1 MRENMPQAVLRTRAR
16 QVTTAILTIA
26 LVVAVGIAVSSEQA
40 EAAITNPFTT
50 RYSANTNGSILITG
64 NTNMQCSTA
73 VATCA
78 HARAGINDNNGT
90 ETLNNNGYVMGYTDV
105 DGSTGTFNDSEAT
118 VSMPTGS
125 RVLFAGL
132 YWSADTSAGTGG
144 AVARNAARKRIVRFG
159 VPGGALT
166 SVTATTN
173 YEPSGLTT
181 YQQFADVTSQ
191 VSGAGNGTYRVADI
205 EAGTGNDRYA
215 GWALVVAYY
224 HADEPMHSLRIYDGY
239 GVVSSN
245 SASVDITVSG
255 IQTPQTGAFDTAI
268 GTVVYEGD
276 YGKVGDALQLNGV
289 SMADPENPV
298 TNFFNSSVSSGGVA
312 STARNPNAKNLMGI
326 DADQFDATGR
336 MANNDTSAALR
347 LTTVGDTFYPGAI
360 TFTTALFAP
369 DLDTDT
375 LVDDVNGGDLNP
387 GDLVEYRIAVHNEG
401 SDGAKDAVLSD
412 AVPSGLTYVPGSM
425 LVAGSPVAD
434 TANPLAFSLPGLA
447 VGATTDVTFLA
458 RVNETTAPGTSIV
471 NVPTMSYVGASTGLL
486 LNGIGDTSTVTVR
499 QPNVD
504 LVAHLTVTP
513 SVVNRDAT
521 PATVT
526 YTASA
531 RNDGAA
537 LEPQPVA
544 AVDLPAGVT
553 PGPMPN
559 GCSAAARRVTCALTS
574 IAPATTAAASFPA
587 TVDGSAADTVEAE
600 LTMTGIGDDAT
611 PANNTDKVT
620 LTLNSSPKA
629 SGGSASTGHG
639 TSVII
644 RVTDDVTDTDDS
656 RNDLIITIGTPPA
669 HGTVVVNADRTI
681 TYTPDPGWRGADTF
695 VYRVTDANGAS
706 DTATIS
712 VGTANADPV
721 AVADDTST
729 GPAAP
734 VTIDVLANDTDANG
748 DTRTLDSVT
757 QPRSGAGSTRVSDG
771 KVVYTPTT
779 AVKGPVTFTYTISDG
794 HGGTATGDVT
804 VTVANGPP
812 VAADD
817 TGAVPY
823 RGTATVD
830 VLANDTDPNGDPLTV
845 VSVTTPS
852 RGSAQITND
861 KIAYTAPDGFSGA
874 ARFLYTLRDDSGRT
888 ATATVEVEVA
898 NAAPVAAAE
907 TADTTHATTVVVDP
921 AGHSTDPNGDT
932 LAVTGTTTPA
942 HGTVVLNG
950 DGTLAYTPDSGFR
963 GIDTFGYTVS
973 DGQASVSG
981 TVTITVANAVPVART
996 DAFTVSS
1003 NAPTTLD
1010 VLGNDTDPNGDA
1022 LTVTVDA
1029 TPSNGRATVAGGT
1042 VEYQA
1047 RDGFHGTDT
1056 FRYTIDDG
1064 HGGTAQATVTVVAV
1078 DMPPQANPDAAGTG
1092 TDSPVTVGLLAND
1105 TDPNGD
1111 VLTMTATTAPA
1122 HGTIVTAPDGFVTY
1136 TPETGFCGTDL
1147 FTYTV
1152 ADPAGNTGSAAVV
1165 ITVANVAP
1173 NAIDDRFTVRSGVA
1187 VKLAVLTNDTD
1198 PNTGQVLSVS
1208 RAGAP
1213 SHGTA
1218 RVTGGVLTYTATP
1231 GYAGTDS
1238 FDYVLTDELGATD
1251 TATATVAVSA
1261 VPVAVPDTA
1270 ATDPGTPVDIDVTAN
1285 DGDPDGDLLA
1295 VVRTTSPAHGH
1306 VTVSPSRIVRY
1317 SPEPAFHGV
1326 DTFTYTVKDAAGD
1339 TAIGKV
1345 TVVVGNAAPTAVAD
1359 VAAVQSGQYVD
1370 VDVLGN
1376 DSDPNVDQTLTVTTV
1391 GDPGNGTAVASG
1403 DGIRYTPAKDFTG
1416 ADGFIYVISDGEGGR
1431 ATATVA
1437 VTVTDHRPVA
1447 VPDQGTTPFQRTI
1460 AIPVLANDVDPDGS
1474 LAVVSVG
1481 TPGEGTATVDGDQVV
1496 YTPSEGFSGVATF
1509 DYSTRDALGQ
1519 SAGSTVTVT
1528 VSPAPHAPD
1537 KEAETEPDQPVV
1549 IPLPTVDEN
1558 GIGITV
1564 ISVGQPQHGTVQLNS
1579 DGTFTYTPDPGFVG
1593 TDSFTYEA
1601 VDADGNRTTGTITV
1615 TVAGVDGTPAA
1626 VKDRYTVE
1634 AGGLLSFNPTA
1645 NDSDPNGGALT
1656 ILKISKPDRGTTTLE
1671 GLIVTYV
1678 APTGFTGTET
1688 LAYTIQDANGSTA
1701 QATIAIR
1708 ITSAATVELPTT
1720 GGDLVPAISAGVVA
1734 IAVGGVLML
1743 LTAGQPGRHRA
1754 GQHRG

>member
-1 MRENMPQAVLRTRAR
+1 MPRAVLRTRAR
-16 QVTTAILTIA
+16 QVITTIITMA
-26 LVVAVGIAVSSEQA
+26 LVVALGIAVSSKQA

-64 NTNMQCSTA
+64 NTNMQCSAA

-90 ETLNNNGYVMGYTDV
+90 ETLNNNGYVMGYTDA
-105 DGSTGTFNDSEAT
+105 DGSTDTFNDSEAT

-159 VPGGALT
+159 VPGSALAAIN
-166 SVTATTN
+166 ATTN

-181 YQQFADVTSQ
+181 YQQFADVTAQ
-191 VSGAGNGTYRVADI
+191 VAGAGNGVYRVADI

-215 GWALVVAYY
+215 GWALVIAYY

-255 IQTPQTGAFDTAI
+255 IQTPQTGAFDAAI

-276 YGKVGDALQLNGV
+276 YGKVGDALKLNGI

-298 TNFFNSSVSSGGVA
+298 ANFFNSSVSSGGTA
-312 STARNPNAKNLMGI
+312 NTARNPNAKNLMGI
-326 DADQFDATGR
+326 DADQFDATGLL
-336 MANNDTSAALR
+336 ANNDTSAALR

-369 DLDTDT
+369 DLDAGTT
-375 LVDDVNGGDLNP
+375 VDDLNGGELNP
-387 GDLVEYRIAVHNEG
+387 GDLVHYRIAVHNEG
-401 SDGAKDAVLSD
+401 SDGARNAVLSD

-425 LVAGSPVAD
+425 TVAGNPVAD
-434 TANPLAFSLPGLA
+434 TANPLAFALPDLA
-447 VGATTDVTFLA
+447 VGATTDVSFLA
-458 RVNETTAPGTSIV
+458 RVNENTAPGTSIV
-471 NVPTMSYVGASTGLL
+471 NVPTMTYVGASTGLL
-486 LNGIGDTSTVTVR
+486 LNGIGDTSVVTVR
-499 QPNVD
+499 RPSVD
-504 LVAHLTVTP
+504 LVAHLTATP
-513 SVVNRDAT
+513 AVVNRDAT

-526 YTASA
+526 FTASA
-531 RNDGAA
+531 RNDGVA

-544 AVDLPAGVT
+544 TVDLPAGVT
-553 PGPMPN
+553 PGAMPN
-559 GCSAAARRVTCALTS
+559 GCSAVARRVTCALTP
-574 IAPATTAAASFPA
+574 IAPATSAAASFPA
-587 TVDGSAADTVEAE
+587 TVDGSAADTVTAG
-600 LTMTGIGDDAT
+600 LTVTGIGDDTT
-611 PANNTDKVT
+611 PANDTDSAM

-629 SGGSASTGHG
+629 SAGSASTGSG
-639 TSVII
+639 TAVII
-644 RVTDDVTDTDDS
+644 RVRDDVTDADDS
-656 RNDLIITIGTPPA
+656 RNDLTITISTPPA
-669 HGTVVVNADRTI
+669 HGTVVVNDDQTI
-681 TYTPDPGWRGADTF
+681 TYTPNPGWRGDDTF
-695 VYRVTDANGAS
+695 VYRVTDVNGAS

-712 VGTANADPV
+712 VGTANAAPV
-721 AVADDTST
+721 AVDDDTST

-748 DTRTLDSVT
+748 DTRTIDSVT

-771 KVVYTPTT
+771 KVVYTPSAT
-779 AVKGPVTFTYTISDG
+779 VKGLVTFSYTISDG
-794 HGGTATGDVT
+794 HGGTAVGDVT

-817 TGAVPY
+817 TGTVPY

-830 VLANDTDPNGDPLTV
+830 VLANDTDPNGDTLTV
-845 VSVTTPS
+845 VSVTTPNH
-852 RGSAQITND
+852 GGAQAGND
-861 KIAYTAPDGFSGA
+861 KVTYTAPAGFSGT
-874 ARFLYTLRDDSGRT
+874 ARFTYTIRDDSGQT
-888 ATATVEVEVA
+888 ATATVEVTVA
-898 NAAPVAAAE
+898 NAEPVAAAE
-907 TADTTHATTVVVDP
+907 SADTTHGTAVVVDP

-932 LAVTGTTTPA
+932 LTVTGTTTPA

-950 DGTLAYTPDSGFR
+950 DGTLTYTPDSGFR
-963 GIDTFGYTVS
+963 GTDAFGYTVS
-973 DGQASVSG
+973 DGRASATG
-981 TVTITVANAVPVART
+981 TVTINVANAVPVART

-1003 NAPTTLD
+1003 NAPAALD

-1022 LTVTVDA
+1022 LAVTVDTA
-1029 TPSNGRATVAGGT
+1029 PANGRATVVGDG

-1078 DMPPQANPDAAGTG
+1078 DMPPQAHPDTAGTG
-1092 TDSPVTVGLLAND
+1092 TDSPVTINVLTND
-1105 TDPNGD
+1105 IDPNGD

-1122 HGTIVTAPDGFVTY
+1122 HGTIVTSPDGVVGY
-1136 TPETGFCGTDL
+1136 TPNPGFCGTDL

-1152 ADPAGNTGSAAVV
+1152 ADPAGNTDSASVV

-1173 NAIDDRFTVRSGVA
+1173 NAIDDRSTVRSGVA
-1187 VKLAVLTNDTD
+1187 VKLNVLANDTD
-1198 PNTGQVLSVS
+1198 PNTGQALSVA

-1213 SHGTA
+1213 AHGTVKVA
-1218 RVTGGVLTYTATP
+1218 NGVLTYTATR
-1231 GYAGTDS
+1231 GYAGTDT
-1238 FDYVLTDELGATD
+1238 FDYVLTDDLGATD
-1251 TATATVAVSA
+1251 TATVTVAVSA
-1261 VPVAVPDTA
+1261 VPVAGPDTA
-1270 ATDPGTPVDIDVTAN
+1270 STDPGTPVDIDVTAN

-1295 VVRTTSPAHGH
+1295 VVRTTAPAHGH

-1317 SPEPAFHGV
+1317 SPDAGFHGV
-1326 DTFTYTVKDAAGD
+1326 DTFTYTVEDAAGD
-1339 TAIGKV
+1339 TGVGQV

-1359 VAAVQSGQYVD
+1359 VAAVESGRYVD

-1376 DSDPNVDQTLTVTTV
+1376 DTDPNGDQTLAVTAV
-1391 GDPGNGTAVASG
+1391 GDPGHGTAVAS
-1403 DGIRYTPAKDFTG
+1403 DAGIRYTPAKDFTG
-1416 ADGFIYVISDGEGGR
+1416 VDEFTYVVGDGAGGR
-1431 ATATVA
+1431 DTGTVS

-1447 VPDQGTTPFQRTI
+1447 VPDRATTPYQRTI
-1460 AIPVLANDVDPDGS
+1460 TIPVLDNDVDPDGS

-1481 TPGEGTATVDGDQVV
+1481 TPGDGTAAVDGDQVV

-1509 DYSTRDALGQ
+1509 AYSTRDALGQ
-1519 SAGSTVTVT
+1519 SAGSTVTVA
-1528 VSPAPHAPD
+1528 VSPAPQAPD
-1537 KEAETEPDQPVV
+1537 KEAATHPNQPVV

-1564 ISVGQPQHGTVQLNS
+1564 TSVGQPEHGTVRLNG

-1593 TDSFTYEA
+1593 VDSFTYEA
-1601 VDADGNRTTGTITV
+1601 VDADGNRTTGTVRV
-1615 TVAGVDGTPAA
+1615 TVAGVDGAPAA

-1634 AGGLLSFNPTA
+1634 SGGSLSFDPTA

-1656 ILKISKPDRGTTTLE
+1656 LLKISKPDHGTATMT
-1671 GLIVTYV
+1671 GSVVTYV

-1688 LAYTIQDANGSTA
+1688 LSYTIQDVNGSTA

-1708 ITSAATVELPTT
+1708 ITAAAGVELPTT
-1720 GGDLVPAISAGVVA
+1720 GLDLVPAISAGVVA
-1734 IAVGGVLML
+1734 IVVGGAL
-1743 LTAGQPGRHRA
+1743 LLFTAGQPGRHRA
-1754 GQHRG
+1754 GRHRI